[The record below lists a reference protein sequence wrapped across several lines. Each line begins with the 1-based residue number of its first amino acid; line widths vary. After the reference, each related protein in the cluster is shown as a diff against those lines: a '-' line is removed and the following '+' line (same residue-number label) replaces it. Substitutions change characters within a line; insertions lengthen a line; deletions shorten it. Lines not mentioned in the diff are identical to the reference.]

1 MNFMS
6 IKSKINGLL
15 KNQSFRDIG
24 TYSFYSTIEKAIPFF
39 ILPIYTRLLSIEETG
54 YYILFIAIYSIALP
68 LSKLGLDGL
77 AVVNYFK
84 LGNKEFKEYL
94 SLSSILYI
102 LWFVIFLSICL
113 ILSSFIGDILK
124 MDANIIIFIVL
135 TVFPYYFISLRL
147 NIYRASQQALNY
159 SKLIILLSFLKH
171 GISLLLLLFV
181 EANWVYIVLA
191 YGVSHSI
198 ISILSIISLIKDKCF
213 SLSLKFKGSIIIIK
227 EGYPLALNQMNIWF
241 GSSYSRV
248 AIADNMSIVS
258 TGGFG
263 IASTFQAAMSLIQE
277 SFDKA
282 YVPKLFEVLKKNDHK
297 LNSKIVKYSYYYYF
311 ILLLCGVA
319 ISIIGY
325 YGLDIVYGDKFTEF
339 KIYVPFLVMASLFNG
354 FYKIHVAYIFFE
366 KKMIYITLVTFLSS
380 LTNVLLI
387 YLLIGSLGLLGVVF
401 ALICSQIVAYIVAFY
416 FGNKFHKMP
425 WIKK

>member
-1 MNFMS
+1 MHFMS
-6 IKSKINGLL
+6 IKIKANSLL
-15 KNQSFRDIG
+15 KNKSFRDIG
-24 TYSFYSTIEKAIPFF
+24 TYSFYSIIEKAIPFF

-94 SLSSILYI
+94 TLSSILYI

-113 ILSSFIGDILK
+113 ILSSVIGDILK
-124 MDANIIIFIVL
+124 IDANIIIFIVL
-135 TVFPYYFISLRL
+135 TAFPYYFISLRL
-147 NIYRASQQALNY
+147 NIYRASKQALNY

-171 GISLLLLLFV
+171 GMSLILLLFV

-191 YGVSHSI
+191 YGVSHLI
-198 ISILSIISLIKDKCF
+198 ISILSVISLIKDKCF
-213 SLSLKFKGSIIIIK
+213 SLSLKFKGSKKIIK

-248 AIADNMSIVS
+248 AIADNMSIIS

-282 YVPKLFEVLKKNDHK
+282 YVPKLFEVLNKNDHK
-297 LNSKIVKYSYYYYF
+297 LNTKIVKYSYSYYF
-311 ILLLCGVA
+311 ILLLCGLA

-339 KIYVPFLVMASLFNG
+339 KIYVPFLVMASVFNG